1 MSKNQR
7 IWTLFF
13 GVITAL
19 VVVISQLFWFQGA
32 GFLKGK
38 AATEQTAKAEEQGE
52 AHISLPSSS
61 LPSNHSVELQQE
73 FSFLHEIFTEEET
86 TTEVASTVSTAVGK
100 FFETLFRVII
110 APNAP

>member
-1 MSKNQR
+1 MSKIQR
-7 IWTLFF
+7 IWNLIF

-38 AATEQTAKAEEQGE
+38 AATEQTAKAEDQGK
-52 AHISLPSSS
+52 AHISLPSTS

-73 FSFLHEIFTEEET
+73 LSFLHEIFAEEET
-86 TTEVASTVSTAVGK
+86 TAEVTTTIYATVGK
-100 FFETLFRVII
+100 FFETLFSVII
-110 APNAP
+110 SPNAP